1 MPQTPTHWLVTRQL
15 ARRAF
20 PRDRAAQTAAQ
31 LGAVTP
37 DLYYWARGAALAV
50 RHRRWDPA
58 YVDSGRETRWP
69 DKALHSL
76 LPPAALGVAAGFRRS
91 RVLAAFAAAWAA
103 HVAADIPVHDGSS
116 RPPAWPLWSWR
127 FRSPVAADEPGHHA
141 RLLLAAETAA
151 CTAILAQQVRPARR
165 PAHRLAGRPGHRAGL
180 AAWLAEEAV
189 LLRAWAR
196 HPLLVGEVF
205 VTSQTTVRFMLGLAR
220 TDWADV
226 PEVIELGA
234 GTGSYT
240 GQILDRLGPHAILTA
255 IERDPGLAARVMARY
270 PDDKRLTVLSEDAGL
285 ELERRA
291 PGTVPLMVSAL
302 PWTSM
307 PPADRDRLLRL
318 AASRLAPGGE
328 LLTIQYTTACDR
340 LFGRFFGGVTHTWS
354 LANLPPAACY
364 RLTRP
369 LREG

>member
-15 ARRAF
+15 ARHTF
-20 PRDRAAQTAAQ
+20 PGDRAAQAAAE
-31 LGAVTP
+31 LGAVLP
-37 DLYYWARGAALAV
+37 DLYYWARGTALAA

-58 YVDSGRETRWP
+58 FVDSGRETRWP

-76 LPPAALGVAAGFRRS
+76 LPPAALTVAAACGRS
-91 RVLAAFAAAWAA
+91 RVLAAFAASWAA
-103 HVAADIPVHDGSS
+103 HVAADLPVHDGSS

-141 RLLLAAETAA
+141 RLLLAAETVA
-151 CTAILAQQVRPARR
+151 CAAILAQHVRT
-165 PAHRLAGRPGHRAGL
+165 AGRAGHRTGVAG
-180 AAWLAEEAV
+180 WLADEAV

-205 VTSQTTVRFMLGLAR
+205 VTSQPTVRFMLDLAR
-220 TDWADV
+220 TGWAQV

-240 GQILDRLGPHAILTA
+240 GQILGRLGPHATLTA
-255 IERDPGLAARVMARY
+255 IERDPGLAARVKARY
-270 PDDKRLTVLSEDAGL
+270 PGDQRLTVLCQDAGL
-285 ELERRA
+285 ELGRRE

-307 PPADRDRLLRL
+307 PPADRDRLLGL

-340 LFGRFFGGVTHTWS
+340 LFRRYFGDVTHAWS
-354 LANLPPAACY
+354 LANVPPAACY
-364 RLTRP
+364 RLARP
-369 LREG
+369 VGDG

>member
-1 MPQTPTHWLVTRQL
+1 MPQTPTHWLITRQL
-15 ARRAF
+15 ARSAF
-20 PRDRAAQTAAQ
+20 PDDRAARSAAQ
-31 LGAVTP
+31 LGAVLP
-37 DLYYWARGAALAV
+37 DLYYWARGAALAA

-58 YVDSGRETRWP
+58 YIDAGRETRWP

-76 LPPAALGVAAGFRRS
+76 LPPAALAAAAGLRRS
-91 RVLAAFAAAWAA
+91 RVLGAFAAAWAA

-141 RLLLAAETAA
+141 RLLIAVETAA
-151 CTAILAQQVRPARR
+151 CAAILAQHVRAPGR
-165 PAHRLAGRPGHRAGL
+165 AGSRAGL
-180 AAWLAEEAV
+180 GAWLADEAL

-196 HPLLVGEVF
+196 HPLLVGEIVI
-205 VTSQTTVRFMLGLAR
+205 TSQATVRFMLDLAR
-220 TDWADV
+220 ADWPEV
-226 PEVIELGA
+226 PEVLELGA

-240 GQILDRLGPHAILTA
+240 GQILDRLGPQATVAA
-255 IERDPGLAARVMARY
+255 IERDPRLAARAKARY
-270 PDDKRLTVLSEDAGL
+270 PDDKRLIVLCEDAAL
-285 ELERRA
+285 ELERRD

-318 AASRLAPGGE
+318 AASRLTPGGE

-340 LFGRFFGGVTHTWS
+340 LFRRFFSGVTHAWS
-354 LANLPPAACY
+354 LANVPPGACY
-364 RLTRP
+364 RLARP
-369 LREG
+369 LQEG

>member
-1 MPQTPTHWLVTRQL
+1 MPQTPTHWLATRQL
-15 ARRAF
+15 ARHAF
-20 PRDRAAQTAAQ
+20 PGDRAAQAAAQ
-31 LGAVTP
+31 LGAVLP
-37 DLYYWARGAALAV
+37 DLYYWARGAALAA

-58 YVDSGRETRWP
+58 YIDVGRETRWP

-76 LPPAALGVAAGFRRS
+76 LPPTALAAAAAFRRS
-91 RVLAAFAAAWAA
+91 RVLAAFAAAWAG

-151 CTAILAQQVRPARR
+151 CVAILAQHVRVAR
-165 PAHRLAGRPGHRAGL
+165 PEGRRTGL
-180 AAWLAEEAV
+180 TAWLADETL

-205 VTSQTTVRFMLGLAR
+205 ITSQATARFMLDLAR
-220 TDWADV
+220 TDWAEV

-240 GQILDRLGPHAILTA
+240 GQILNRLGPHATVTA
-255 IERDPGLAARVMARY
+255 IERDPWLAARVKARY
-270 PDDKRLTVLSEDAGL
+270 PDDKRLTVLCEDAGL
-285 ELERRA
+285 ELERRD

-307 PPADRDRLLRL
+307 QPADRDRLLSL

-328 LLTIQYTTACDR
+328 LLTIQYTTACGR
-340 LFGRFFGGVTHTWS
+340 LFRRFFGVVTHAWS
-354 LANLPPAACY
+354 LANIPPGACY
-364 RLTRP
+364 RLARP
-369 LREG
+369 MQEG

>member
-15 ARRAF
+15 ARHAF
-20 PRDRAAQTAAQ
+20 PQDRAAQTAAQ
-31 LGAVTP
+31 FGAIMP
-37 DLYYWARGAALAV
+37 DLYYWVRGAVLAA
-50 RHRRWDPA
+50 RHRQWDPA
-58 YVDSGRETRWP
+58 YIDVGRETQWP

-76 LPPAALGVAAGFRRS
+76 LPPAALAAVAGSRRD
-91 RVLAAFAAAWAA
+91 RVLGAFAAAWAG

-116 RPPAWPLWSWR
+116 RPPGWPLWSWR

-141 RLLLAAETAA
+141 RLLLAAETVA
-151 CTAILAQQVRPARR
+151 CAAILAQHVRTVSREGRR
-165 PAHRLAGRPGHRAGL
+165 PGL
-180 AAWLAEEAV
+180 AAWLADEAV

-205 VTSQTTVRFMLGLAR
+205 VTSQTTVRFMLDLAR
-220 TDWADV
+220 TGWTEV

-240 GQILDRLGPHAILTA
+240 GQILDRLGPHATVTA
-255 IERDPGLAARVMARY
+255 IERDPGLAARVKARY
-270 PDDKRLTVLSEDAGL
+270 RDDKRLTVLAEDAGL
-285 ELERRA
+285 ELERRE

-318 AASRLAPGGE
+318 AASRLAPDGE
-328 LLTIQYTTACDR
+328 LLTIQYSTACDR
-340 LFGRFFGGVTHTWS
+340 LFRGFFGSVTHAWS
-354 LANLPPAACY
+354 LANIPPAACY
-364 RLTRP
+364 RLARP
-369 LREG
+369 LRER

>member
-1 MPQTPTHWLVTRQL
+1 VL
-15 ARRAF
+15 
-20 PRDRAAQTAAQ
+20 
-31 LGAVTP
+31 P
-37 DLYYWARGAALAV
+37 DLYYWARGAALAA

-58 YVDSGRETRWP
+58 FVDAGRETRWP

-76 LPPAALGVAAGFRRS
+76 LPPAALALAAASRRS

-103 HVAADIPVHDGSS
+103 HVAADLPVHDGSS

-151 CTAILAQQVRPARR
+151 CAAILAQHVRTVRR
-165 PAHRLAGRPGHRAGL
+165 AGHRAGL
-180 AAWLAEEAV
+180 ATWLADEAL

-196 HPLLVGEVF
+196 HPLLVGEVCI
-205 VTSQTTVRFMLGLAR
+205 TWQATVRFMLDLAR
-220 TDWADV
+220 TDWAQL

-240 GQILDRLGPHAILTA
+240 GQILGRLGPHATLTA
-255 IERDPGLAARVMARY
+255 IERDCGLAARVKARY
-270 PDDKRLTVLSEDAGL
+270 PDDNRLAVLGEDAGL
-285 ELERRA
+285 ELERRE

-307 PPADRDRLLRL
+307 PPANRDQLLGL
-318 AASRLAPGGE
+318 AASRLAPNGE

-340 LFGRFFGGVTHTWS
+340 LFRRFFNDVTHAWS
-354 LANLPPAACY
+354 LANVPPAACY
-364 RLTRP
+364 RLARP
-369 LREG
+369 LTSPRGEG